1 MRMPQTQSNSW
12 KVRQSK
18 NSSPSLFWSTDIFLL
33 ENSSSLRQSRSLVS
47 KKAKARLVLEK
58 DQKLIKNKT
67 ANRMNAIL
75 RKKNK
80 EAAKETKISTNSPAV
95 ISQMS
100 FDAGDIIKKPRI
112 TEKSGIKAETEGV
125 YTFEV
130 TEKANKKNI
139 AKAVKMLY
147 KVDAVKVNITK
158 LPAKNIVMRG
168 KRGRIS
174 GVKKAVV
181 FLKKGD
187 KIEFI

>member
-1 MRMPQTQSNSW
+1 
-12 KVRQSK
+12 
-18 NSSPSLFWSTDIFLL
+18 
-33 ENSSSLRQSRSLVS
+33 
-47 KKAKARLVLEK
+47 LEK

>member
-1 MRMPQTQSNSW
+1 
-12 KVRQSK
+12 
-18 NSSPSLFWSTDIFLL
+18 
-33 ENSSSLRQSRSLVS
+33 
-47 KKAKARLVLEK
+47 
-58 DQKLIKNKT
+58 
-67 ANRMNAIL
+67 MNAIL